1 MSDCVI
7 EVGHPKGTPADWVN
21 ADDPEHTVC
30 DHHKYQTDTA
40 YNDYNITWNVLLQGI
55 PDDNH
60 PEWCKCQRVCGGD
73 Q

>member
-7 EVGHPKGTPADWVN
+7 EVGHPERTPATWFA
-21 ADDPEHTVC
+21 ADNPKLTVC
-30 DHHKYQTDTA
+30 DDHMLQYDTA
-40 YNDYNITWNVLLQGI
+40 YNDYNIEWKLILKGA
-55 PDDNH
+55 DNH